1 MKTLLSM
8 AGGLLLAASAYAGEF
23 ADITIADLK
32 AAIAAKQVAVIDVNG
47 TKSYNNGHVPGALNF
62 EAVKDNLQ
70 ASLPADKNTLIVAY
84 CGGPRCKAYR
94 KAAQAAQ
101 ALGYTN
107 VKHLP
112 AGISGWKEAGE
123 KTWKAK

>member
-47 TKSYNNGHVPGALNF
+47 TKS
-62 EAVKDNLQ
+62 
-70 ASLPADKNTLIVAY
+70 
-84 CGGPRCKAYR
+84 
-94 KAAQAAQ
+94 
-101 ALGYTN
+101 
-107 VKHLP
+107 
-112 AGISGWKEAGE
+112 
-123 KTWKAK
+123 